1 MPRPLKPLGVR
12 QLEEL
17 FARSKTDLKALKH
30 LADELQYRQVPR
42 AVALL
47 TEVQA
52 AMSSASLATTT
63 TQPQTCAKLEPQN
76 PSNGQNDM
84 WDRPL
89 AAPPILTKNMPTPRP
104 AASASGNSQSPAIA
118 SSQPRAA
125 PTMTV
130 DDACKLLGVAAG
142 ATWESIEQSR
152 RLLVKQSH
160 PERVASMSS
169 IKREQAR
176 DGARRVN
183 DAYAVLLRLRTG
195 GNSKL
200 VEV

>member
-1 MPRPLKPLGVR
+1 MPRPLKQLGVG

-30 LADELQYRQVPR
+30 LTHELQYRQVPQ

-47 TEVQA
+47 TEVRA
-52 AMSSASLATTT
+52 AMSSATLATTT
-63 TQPQTCAKLEPQN
+63 IQSPTFAKLEPQN

-89 AAPPILTKNMPTPRP
+89 AAPTISTKNMPTPQP
-104 AASASGNSQSPAIA
+104 AASANGNSQSPAIA
-118 SSQPRAA
+118 SSQPRAVS
-125 PTMTV
+125 TMTV
-130 DDACKLLGVAAG
+130 DDAYKLLGVAAG

-160 PERVASMSS
+160 PERVVLMSS

-176 DGARRVN
+176 DGARRLN